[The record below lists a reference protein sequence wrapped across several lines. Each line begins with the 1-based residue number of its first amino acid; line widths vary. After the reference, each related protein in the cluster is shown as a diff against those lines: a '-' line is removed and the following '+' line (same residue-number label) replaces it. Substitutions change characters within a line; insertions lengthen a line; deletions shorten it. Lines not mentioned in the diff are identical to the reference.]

1 LRTGF
6 HMKTTLEI
14 DETVM
19 RELKARAARDGTT
32 MSELVES
39 ALRNFLAVP
48 GPGGTLPPLPTHD
61 FGGWVVDPADREAMG
76 ELIDGESDA
85 ELYGIPRRKK

>member
-1 LRTGF
+1 
-6 HMKTTLEI
+6 MKTTLEI

-19 RELKARAARDGTT
+19 RELKARAASEGTT

-39 ALRNFLAVP
+39 ALRTFLAGQ
-48 GPGGTLPPLPTHD
+48 GPAGSLPPLPTFD
-61 FGGWVVDPADREAMG
+61 SGGWLVDPADREAMG
-76 ELIDGESDA
+76 DLIDGERDE